1 MAEPAVLVETPP
13 PAKEAPKAP
22 AGLGAPS
29 KMIVIAVLGGSVVL
43 GAGLGS
49 FLIAPRFLRSAPE
62 ATEAGTGAG
71 AAAAESP
78 ASHESDAHGGGD
90 AHGKKKKGGHEA
102 QVFEI
107 DNIIV
112 NPAGAQ
118 GTHFLMA
125 SVAFEVPDPKTEEF
139 LRMNE
144 VRVRDMIV
152 ATLGAQSL
160 DMLSQPHARDSL
172 KVLLS
177 ESMQQ
182 IIGAPQ
188 DLEVYLPQF
197 VVQ

>member
-1 MAEPAVLVETPP
+1 MAEPAVLVEAPP
-13 PAKEAPKAP
+13 PGAKPPKAKLRLV
-22 AGLGAPS
+22 GSG
-29 KMIVIAVLGGSVVL
+29 KMIWIAILGGSVVL
-43 GAGLGS
+43 GAGLGI
-49 FLIAPRFLRSAPE
+49 FLVAPLFVRSAPQAAE
-62 ATEAGTGAG
+62 ATVGT
-71 AAAAESP
+71 ESEPP
-78 ASHESDAHGGGD
+78 AKKESHGGGGSHD
-90 AHGKKKKGGHEA
+90 KKNESHEA
-102 QVFEI
+102 QVFEL

-125 SVAFEVPDPKTEEF
+125 SVAFELPDPKTEEF

-152 ATLGAQSL
+152 AALGSQSL
-160 DMLSQPHARDSL
+160 EMLSRPNARDSL

-177 ESMQQ
+177 NSVQQ
-182 IIGAPQ
+182 ILGAPQ